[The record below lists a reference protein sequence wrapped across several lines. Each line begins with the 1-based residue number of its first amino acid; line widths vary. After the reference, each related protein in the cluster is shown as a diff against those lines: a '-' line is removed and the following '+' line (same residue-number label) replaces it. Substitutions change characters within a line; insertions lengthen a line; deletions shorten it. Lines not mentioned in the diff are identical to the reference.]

1 MRLCA
6 RRGDLI
12 VFFRA
17 IFAFYH
23 EYGIAAH
30 NCLCLPYWASR
41 DIEVPKPELKWFPG
55 SMETWEIVSM
65 IAKRFI
71 AKGYCDIAQYAD
83 KPNAFH
89 WFSARLP

>member
-1 MRLCA
+1 
-6 RRGDLI
+6 
-12 VFFRA
+12 
-17 IFAFYH
+17 
-23 EYGIAAH
+23 
-30 NCLCLPYWASR
+30 
-41 DIEVPKPELKWFPG
+41 
-55 SMETWEIVSM
+55 M